1 VWGIFGQARA
11 DRELNEEIENHLQ
24 LLRERFIR
32 EGMSAADAAVVAR
45 QQFGNLT
52 LLRERYRAQRGFLS
66 PAEWL
71 GDLRFAVRM
80 LRKKPLANGAVALAL
95 ALGISVNTAIF
106 TFVNALLLRPPAGVT
121 STGTL

>member
-1 VWGIFGQARA
+1 MRTLRSWLTRVWGIVGQARA

-24 LLRERFIR
+24 LLKERFIR
-32 EGMSAADAAVVAR
+32 QGMSAADAAVVAR

-80 LRKKPLANGAVALAL
+80 LSKKPLACAVAPAPIWSI
-95 ALGISVNTAIF
+95 GRPNTYFGSI
-106 TFVNALLLRPPAGVT
+106 
-121 STGTL
+121 